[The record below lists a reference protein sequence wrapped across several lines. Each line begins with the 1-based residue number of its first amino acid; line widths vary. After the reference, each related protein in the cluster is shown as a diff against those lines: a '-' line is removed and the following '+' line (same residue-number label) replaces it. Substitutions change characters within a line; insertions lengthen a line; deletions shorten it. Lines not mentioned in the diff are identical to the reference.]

1 MTQTTPNRSY
11 SYPDYLDLAAFPN
24 QEQTFAQQVDLDV
37 EALENAII
45 AGKNQP
51 TARLFNSVAQSI
63 PTATNTNVTWD
74 TEQYDNA
81 AFFPGAGATITIA
94 SSGCYLVSYRGT
106 FATSDAG
113 YRQARGILNGTT
125 QIMGRS
131 SNAGGNGPV
140 AITFVG
146 LYGFAAANTFTVS
159 VQQTSGGALNL
170 TSSTLSIVKVAT

>member
-1 MTQTTPNRSY
+1 MPLNTPNRGY
-11 SYPDYLDLAAFPN
+11 TYPTYTDPAAFPT
-24 QEQTFAQQVDLDV
+24 QEQLFATQVDADV

-63 PTATNTNVTWD
+63 PNATNTNATWD

-81 AFFPGAGATITIA
+81 GFFPGSGATITIPSPGA
-94 SSGCYLVSYRGT
+94 YLISYRGT
-106 FATSDAG
+106 FATNDTG
-113 YRQARGILNGTT
+113 YRQARGIVGGTT
-125 QIMGRS
+125 TIMGRS
-131 SNAGGNGPV
+131 SNAGSTGPV

-146 LYGFAAANTFTVS
+146 IYGFFAGNTFTVS
-159 VQQTSGGALNL
+159 LQQSSGGALNI